1 MSKLL
6 VAGFRRYTK
15 NILFWLALAVSI
27 GVGIWGGYHSSS
39 SGYFEDVYFI
49 VALFTYAVI
58 VSLII
63 GREYSDGIFRN
74 KIAVGYSKGQIF
86 ISETILAVCV
96 SMGMFVISTAIF
108 IAFNYTWFQFIPFGK
123 LALIYLGVFLI
134 TLAFVS
140 IFVLVSCTISNKA
153 IASIINI
160 LLVLLIIFAAAEV
173 NKITRQRQ
181 YYDSYEFNEET
192 GEEIVIENAILNEN
206 YVDGSL
212 RTALETIEYI
222 LPYGKFAEYDTIFF
236 KFFDLHLIEP
246 EEYQEYDYF
255 TNGKFE
261 FEKEEL
267 QLINTVPFYQIGLI
281 IVLLGSGYIIFRRK
295 DIA

>member
-1 MSKLL
+1 MSRLL
-6 VAGFRRYTK
+6 IAGFRRYTK
-15 NILFWLALAVSI
+15 NISFWLAIAVSI

-39 SGYFEDVYFI
+39 CYDFDDVYFI

-96 SMGMFVISTAIF
+96 SMGMFIISTAIF

-123 LALIYLGVFLI
+123 LALIYLGVLLI

-173 NKITRQRQ
+173 NKLLRQPQ
-181 YYDSYEFNEET
+181 YYDYYEYNDKT
-192 GEEIVIENAILNEN
+192 GEEIIIENAELNEN
-206 YVDGSL
+206 YIDGSL
-212 RTALETIEYI
+212 RTALETVEYI
-222 LPYGKFAEYDTIFF
+222 LPYGKFAEYETIFS
-236 KFFDLHLIEP
+236 KCLVHLIER

-255 TNGKFE
+255 TNGKFR

-281 IVLLGSGYIIFRRK
+281 IVLLGSGYIIFKKK
-295 DIA
+295 DFK